1 MIKGYF
7 GVPGSGKTTILA
19 KCGIKEIKRLK
30 KRYENI
36 YTINFKLS
44 GCIEIDWS
52 DLAYYKMYNCLI
64 LIDEISTLADN
75 REFKSFMKEH
85 RDFFI
90 MHRHLGIDIIWAT
103 QNYEKV
109 DKTIREMTQE
119 LWYISRSVVPLLG
132 QFTRAKKIYRQI
144 NINEHTSELTLGYRF
159 CNFLEG
165 IFATNNELVFRKKYY
180 KYFDSYDELM
190 LKDRPV
196 LTKNDKE
203 PFPQSKFKKGM
214 INLWKN
220 FLMKTNQFYLKLKH
234 S

>member
-19 KCGIKEIKRLK
+19 KCGIKELNRLK
-30 KRYENI
+30 KRYKNI

-44 GCIEIDWS
+44 GCTEIEWN
-52 DLAYYKMYNCLI
+52 DLAVYKMYNCLI

-90 MHRHLGIDIIWAT
+90 MHRHLGIDIVWAT

-119 LWYISRSVVPLLG
+119 LWYISRSVVPILG
-132 QFTRAKKIYRQI
+132 HFTRGKKIYRQI

-165 IFATNNELVFRKKYY
+165 FFAVNNEIVYRKKYY

-196 LTKNDKE
+196 LEKKDKV
-203 PFPQSKFKKGM
+203 PFPPKFRKVKKV
-214 INLWKN
+214 WKM
-220 FLMKTNQFYLKLKH
+220 LKSLKLKLKR

>member
-7 GVPGSGKTTILA
+7 GVPGCGKTTTLVKTA
-19 KCGIKEIKRLK
+19 IKEQRRLK
-30 KRYENI
+30 KRYKNI
-36 YTINFKLS
+36 YTINFRCS
-44 GCIEIDWS
+44 GCTEITWE
-52 DLAYYKMYNCLI
+52 DLAIYKMYDCLI

-75 REFKSFMKEH
+75 RAFKSFLNEH

-90 MHRHLGIDIIWAT
+90 MHRHLGIDIIWCT

-119 LWYISRSVVPLLG
+119 LWYMSKSVVPLLR
-132 QFTRAKKIYRQI
+132 QFTTSRKIYRQI

-159 CNFLEG
+159 CNFIEGLFVCNLEL
-165 IFATNNELVFRKKYY
+165 TYRKPLY

-196 LTKNDKE
+196 LEKNDKV
-203 PFPQSKFKKGM
+203 PFPPKFRKVKKV
-214 INLWKN
+214 WKM
-220 FLMKTNQFYLKLKH
+220 LKSLKLKLKH